1 MVQITSKEIKMPIME
16 ISVVPLGTKT
26 PSVSRY
32 VADALKVL
40 EREKNIKYQL
50 TSMGTIIEAD
60 SLDELLDVAKK
71 MHETTFAGGAQRV
84 VTTIKIDERRDKKL
98 SIEGKIKSVKGKIS
112 GI

>member
-1 MVQITSKEIKMPIME
+1 MVQITFKEIKMPIME

-50 TSMGTIIEAD
+50 TAMGTIIEAD

-71 MHETTFAGGAQRV
+71 MHEATFAGGAQRV
-84 VTTIKIDERRDKKL
+84 VTTIKIDERRDKDIT
-98 SIEGKIKSVKGKIS
+98 IEGKTKSVKGKVS